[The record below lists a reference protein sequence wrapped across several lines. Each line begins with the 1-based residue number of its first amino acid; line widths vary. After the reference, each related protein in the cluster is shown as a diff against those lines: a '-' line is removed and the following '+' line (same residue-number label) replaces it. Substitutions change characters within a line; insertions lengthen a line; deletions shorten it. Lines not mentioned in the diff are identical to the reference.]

1 MNTNSEKKMS
11 LREQVLRALTGSD
24 SECQEVISQIAVH
37 SENERPNDLV
47 YAILLELELLHRSVE
62 QIYIRSSEQHKV
74 IGDNL
79 IACLDEKNRCM
90 SEFIVQQQF
99 IFRSQFRRL
108 IAIHRER
115 FMIRLLLF
123 SAMLFVT
130 VLAGIGVFY
139 IYVLIF
145 L

>member
-1 MNTNSEKKMS
+1 M
-11 LREQVLRALTGSD
+11 
-24 SECQEVISQIAVH
+24 
-37 SENERPNDLV
+37 
-47 YAILLELELLHRSVE
+47 
-62 QIYIRSSEQHKV
+62 

-90 SEFIVQQQF
+90 SEFIIQQQF

>member
-1 MNTNSEKKMS
+1 
-11 LREQVLRALTGSD
+11 
-24 SECQEVISQIAVH
+24 
-37 SENERPNDLV
+37 
-47 YAILLELELLHRSVE
+47 
-62 QIYIRSSEQHKV
+62 
-74 IGDNL
+74 
-79 IACLDEKNRCM
+79 M
-90 SEFIVQQQF
+90 SEFIIQQQF

-123 SAMLFVT
+123 SAMLFVS